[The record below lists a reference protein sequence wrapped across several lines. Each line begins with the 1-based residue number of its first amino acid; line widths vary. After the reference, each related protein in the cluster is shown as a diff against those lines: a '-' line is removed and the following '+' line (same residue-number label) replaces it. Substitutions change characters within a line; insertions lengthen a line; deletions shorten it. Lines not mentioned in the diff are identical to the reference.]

1 MDPFADIT
9 EGNARF
15 ADAFDRAD
23 LVPFPTARLA
33 VVTCMDCRIDP
44 LSMLGVSV
52 GDIHVMRNAGARVTP
67 DVIRS
72 LIKSV
77 NQLEV
82 ERIAVIAHTDCGAA
96 KITLP
101 ALREKV
107 LSVTG
112 NDPADV
118 DFHLIGDPLSALA
131 GDIEILRTCP
141 WLPVG
146 TAIAGFVYD
155 VTDGRLTQHHS
166 TFVG

>member
-1 MDPFADIT
+1 MDPFSDIID
-9 EGNARF
+9 GNARF
-15 ADAFDRAD
+15 ASSFDRGS
-23 LVPFPTARLA
+23 LVPIPAARLA
-33 VVTCMDCRIDP
+33 VVTCMDCRIEP
-44 LSMLGVSV
+44 LKMLGLAV

-67 DVIRS
+67 DVVRS

-101 ALREKV
+101 ALRERV
-107 LSVTG
+107 QAVTG
-112 NDPADV
+112 NDPVDV
-118 DFHLIGDPLSALA
+118 EFHLIADRLAALA
-131 GDIEILRTCP
+131 ADVEILRTCP

-146 TAIAGFVYD
+146 TALAGFVYD
-155 VTDGRLTQHHS
+155 VADGRLVQHHS